1 MTTSISTV
9 FETEWAHWH
18 HARED
23 QLRDPLGFLSL
34 TALHWL
40 TDQPERLPDV
50 PGTWWVTDDKVF
62 ITAQPADR
70 LDYDGER
77 IAGVQIIT
85 PAEGAPGLSVLHED
99 RVLEVIRRTGLYA
112 VRVHD
117 PAAPTLLSFTGI
129 PSYAPDPRWVLS
141 GKFTPFDEPRTVTTG
156 AVVDGLEHHHTAS
169 GTIEFT
175 LGEAT
180 ERVLAFGDPT
190 DLRLLFTDATS
201 GVTTYPAARSLAVG
215 APDADG
221 TVRLDFNRAANLPCA
236 FTDFATCPLAPEQN
250 RLRVAIEAGEQ
261 HPGLQHGE
269 LSERRT
275 A

>member
-1 MTTSISTV
+1 MTTSITSP
-9 FETEWAHWH
+9 FDTEWAQWQ
-18 HARED
+18 HARHE

-34 TALHWL
+34 TGLHWL
-40 TDQPERLPDV
+40 TDQPERIPDL

-70 LDYDGER
+70 LRFAGND
-77 IAGVQIIT
+77 IAGVQIVT
-85 PAEGAPGLSVLHED
+85 PAEGAPGLEVLHEN

-117 PAAPTLLSFTGI
+117 PAAPTLLNFAGI
-129 PSYAPDPRWVLS
+129 PAYAPDPRWVVE
-141 GKFTPFDEPRTVTTG
+141 GRFEPFDEPRTITTG
-156 AVVDGLEHHHTAS
+156 AVVEGLEHQHTAS

-175 LGEAT
+175 IGAVT
-180 ERVLAFGDPT
+180 ERVVAFGEPT
-190 DLRLLFTDATS
+190 DLRVLFTDATS
-201 GVTTYPAARSLAVG
+201 GVTTYPAARALAVA

-236 FTDFATCPLAPEQN
+236 FTDFATCPLAPAQN

-261 HPGLQHGE
+261 HPRLGR
-269 LSERRT
+269 S

>member
-1 MTTSISTV
+1 MTTSITSL
-9 FETEWAHWH
+9 FETEWAQWQ
-18 HARED
+18 HARAD

-34 TALHWL
+34 TGLHWL

-70 LDYDGER
+70 LEFEGIG
-77 IAGVQIIT
+77 IAGVQIIAPT
-85 PAEGAPGLSVLHED
+85 EGAPGLSVRHEH
-99 RVLEVIRRTGLYA
+99 RVLEVIRRSGRYA

-117 PAAPTLLSFTGI
+117 PSAPSLLSFAGI
-129 PSYAPDPRWVLS
+129 PAYAPDPHWVIE
-141 GKFTPFDEPRTVTTG
+141 GRFEAFDTPRTSTTG
-156 AVVDGLEHHHTAS
+156 AVVDGLEHHHTAA

-175 LGEAT
+175 IGAVT
-180 ERVLAFGDPT
+180 ERVIAFGDPSH
-190 DLRLLFTDATS
+190 LRVLFTDATS
-201 GVTTYPAARSLAVG
+201 GVTTYPAARSLAVA

-236 FTDFATCPLAPEQN
+236 FTDFATCPLAPAEN

-261 HPGLQHGE
+261 HPRLG
-269 LSERRT
+269 RT

>member
-1 MTTSISTV
+1 MTTSITSL

-18 HARED
+18 TARED
-23 QLRDPLGFLSL
+23 QLRDPHGFLSL
-34 TALHWL
+34 TGLHWL
-40 TDQPERLPDV
+40 TDQPEHLPDV

-70 LDYDGER
+70 LEFDGSG
-77 IAGVQIIT
+77 IAGVQIVAPT
-85 PAEGAPGLSVLHED
+85 EGAPGLSVLHEN
-99 RVLEVIRRTGLYA
+99 RVLEVIRRTGRHA

-117 PAAPTLLSFTGI
+117 PAAPTLLSFEGI
-129 PSYAPDPRWVLS
+129 PAYAPDPRWVVD
-141 GKFTPFDEPRTVTTG
+141 GRFEPFDESRTITTA

-175 LGEAT
+175 IGEAT
-180 ERVLAFGDPT
+180 ERVIAFGEPT
-190 DLRLLFTDATS
+190 GLRVLFTDATS
-201 GVTTYPAARSLAVG
+201 GVTTYPAARSLAVP

-236 FTDFATCPLAPEQN
+236 FTDFATCPLAPAEN

-261 HPGLQHGE
+261 HPRPGR
-269 LSERRT
+269 S

>member
-18 HARED
+18 DSRAD

-34 TALHWL
+34 TGLHWL

-50 PGTWWVTDDKVF
+50 PGTWWVTDNKVF

-70 LDYDGER
+70 LEFDGTG
-77 IAGVQIIT
+77 IAGVQILR
-85 PAEGAPGLSVLHED
+85 PVEGAPGLTVRHGH
-99 RVLEVIRRTGLYA
+99 RVLEVIRRTGRYA

-117 PAAPTLLSFTGI
+117 PAAPTLSSFDGI
-129 PSYAPDPRWVLS
+129 PSYAPDPRWVVQ
-141 GKFTPFDEPRTVTTG
+141 GRFTPFDEQTTITTG

-175 LGEAT
+175 IGEAT
-180 ERVLAFGDPT
+180 ERVIAFGDPS

-201 GVTTYPAARSLAVG
+201 GITTYPAARSLAVG
-215 APDADG
+215 TPDANG

-236 FTDFATCPLAPEQN
+236 FTDFATCPLAPAQN

-261 HPGLQHGE
+261 HPRLGRN
-269 LSERRT
+269 S
-275 A
+275 